1 MARAMSTSV
10 RGAAAESPYLIDLQR
25 GAGTPSLSA
34 GYATMATRSRS
45 PVSAAFILGIGL
57 SGFIDGILLHQ
68 VLQWHHLLSLVPGE
82 TFRDIGTQILA
93 DGLFH
98 VLMYAITAV
107 GLLMLWRRR
116 AALDEPG
123 AASRVGGGFLLG
135 FGVWNIIDVGFFH
148 WILGIHRIRVD
159 VPDPMTY
166 DIAWLVLLGLIP
178 TALGWRVLRRRGG
191 GGGGRQA
198 ATALAFLALL
208 AAPIASLPV
217 PGSRTALILL
227 RPGASPAPAINA
239 ALAAGAPIL
248 WMDSDRGLIAVG
260 LSEAGA
266 APFYRSGALLVTR
279 SPALAGCLAAVR
291 A

>member
-1 MARAMSTSV
+1 MDPTR
-10 RGAAAESPYLIDLQR
+10 
-25 GAGTPSLSA
+25 
-34 GYATMATRSRS
+34 TRSLL
-45 PVSAAFILGIGL
+45 PAAFVLGIGL

-82 TFRDIGTQILA
+82 AFRDIGTQILA

-98 VLMYAITAV
+98 ILMYAVTAA

-123 AASRVGGGFLLG
+123 AGSRVGGGFLLG
-135 FGVWNIIDVGFFH
+135 FGVWNLIDVGFFH

-166 DIAWLVLLGLIP
+166 DVAWLALLGLIP
-178 TALGWRVLRRRGG
+178 MALGWMVLRRRGG
-191 GGGGRQA
+191 SGGGGGRGAA
-198 ATALAFLALL
+198 ATLAVLALL

-217 PGSRTALILL
+217 PGSRTALVLL
-227 RPGASPAPAINA
+227 RPGAPAAPAINA

-248 WMDSDRGLIAVG
+248 WMDAGRGLIAVA
-260 LSEAGA
+260 LPEAGA

-291 A
+291 G